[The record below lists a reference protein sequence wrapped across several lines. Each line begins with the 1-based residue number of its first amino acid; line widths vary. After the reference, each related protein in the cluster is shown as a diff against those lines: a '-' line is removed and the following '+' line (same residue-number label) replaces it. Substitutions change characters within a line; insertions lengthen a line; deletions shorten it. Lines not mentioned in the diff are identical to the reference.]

1 VRAQCDA
8 ANCSLGRQGWSA
20 PQHSACRRSA
30 AAGHWPILALA
41 LKTCSITALPTPNP
55 FRSPLAARRTA
66 VTGIRGD
73 FQSARYDRMA
83 ASLPA
88 LIATAIATRDHADG
102 QDRAI
107 ASTLLADAYIT
118 AASFMVKR
126 PGTGTLS

>member
-1 VRAQCDA
+1 LA
-8 ANCSLGRQGWSA
+8 A
-20 PQHSACRRSA
+20 HS
-30 AAGHWPILALA
+30 
-41 LKTCSITALPTPNP
+41 TANAEPV
-55 FRSPLAARRTA
+55 PLAARRTA